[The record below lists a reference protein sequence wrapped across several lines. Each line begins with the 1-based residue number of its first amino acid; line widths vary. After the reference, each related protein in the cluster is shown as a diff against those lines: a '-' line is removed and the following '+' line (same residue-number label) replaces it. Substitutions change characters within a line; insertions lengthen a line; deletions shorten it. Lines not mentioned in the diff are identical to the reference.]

1 MIHDPA
7 GRISLQRNSRQ
18 VRIRAGGVLIA
29 DSQAAIELRETSYP
43 VRQYIPRED
52 VTMELLRRSKTITHC
67 PFKGDATYYSIE
79 LDGKTMTDAAWS
91 YEQPFEA
98 MAEIK
103 GHVAFDTRIVEETF
117 RPVATDTD

>member
-1 MIHDPA
+1 MVHDPT
-7 GRISLQRNSRQ
+7 GRISLQRNPRQ

-29 DSQAAIELRETSYP
+29 DSREAIELREIGYP

-52 VTMELLRRSKTITHC
+52 VAMELLRRSETITHC

-79 LDGKTMTDAAWS
+79 LDGKTMMDAAWS

-103 GHVAFDTRIVEETF
+103 EHVAFDTRIVEEKF
-117 RPVATDTD
+117 GPVTTNAD

>member
-1 MIHDPA
+1 MVHDPT

-29 DSQAAIELRETSYP
+29 DSREAIELHETGYP
-43 VRQYIPRED
+43 VRQYIPRKD
-52 VTMELLRRSKTITHC
+52 IAMELLQRSETITHC
-67 PFKGDATYYSIE
+67 PFKGDATYYSIDLNGE
-79 LDGKTMTDAAWS
+79 TMTDAAWS

-103 GHVAFDTRIVEETF
+103 EHVAFDTRIVEEKF
-117 RPVATDTD
+117 GPVTTNAD